1 MSNFDFP
8 CRFEKLKDGT
18 EIVRC
23 RDLPELL
30 SYSVD
35 GEPLE
40 NWARDAVEDCVEFRI
55 KDGELIPEAS
65 PALPGE
71 YVVHLSANQVAKI
84 LLSNAMARDGVSRV
98 ELAKKAELKLPEVT
112 RILDV
117 RHPTK
122 IDRIEATLRSLGHR
136 LQLSIA

>member
-40 NWARDAVEDCVEFRI
+40 NWARYAVEDCVENLFRRR
-55 KDGELIPEAS
+55 
-65 PALPGE
+65 
-71 YVVHLSANQVAKI
+71 HLRFPVNMLFI
-84 LLSNAMARDGVSRV
+84 
-98 ELAKKAELKLPEVT
+98 
-112 RILDV
+112 
-117 RHPTK
+117 
-122 IDRIEATLRSLGHR
+122 
-136 LQLSIA
+136 

>member
-1 MSNFDFP
+1 MSKKAKIENYAKALSAIDRARASLDELEAQILEDTEADLDFVKA
-8 CRFEKLKDGT
+8 F
-18 EIVRC
+18 V
-23 RDLPELL
+23 
-30 SYSVD
+30 
-35 GEPLE
+35 
-40 NWARDAVEDCVEFRI
+40 
-55 KDGELIPEAS
+55 
-65 PALPGE
+65 ALPGE